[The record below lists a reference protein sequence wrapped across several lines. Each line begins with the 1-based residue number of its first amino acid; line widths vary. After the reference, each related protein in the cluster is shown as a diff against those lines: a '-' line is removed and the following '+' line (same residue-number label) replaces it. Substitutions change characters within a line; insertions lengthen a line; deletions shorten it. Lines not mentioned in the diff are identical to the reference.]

1 MASINTLV
9 NDINQLLREDKRF
22 SKDGLEGLKEALGK
36 GLETRLG
43 EKEGDNKSPLRM
55 SNLGSPCD
63 RKLWYTVN
71 RPDIKEDLQPRAR
84 LTFLYGEIVENLILA
99 LAKEAGH
106 RVEGVQDEVELEGIL
121 GHRDAVIDGV
131 TVDIKS
137 ANSRMFQKFS
147 KPVEELK
154 KDIWFASYIDQLQLY
169 MEAGKDDPLVTVK
182 KAGAFIAFDKEMGH
196 ITTLFIKK
204 EDGYRDRVISKKE
217 TVASSEPPNRGFND
231 EADGASGNRKLCTY
245 CSYCQYKRDCW
256 PGLRTFVSSSGPKFL
271 TKVSREPNLLEVK

>member
-9 NDINQLLREDKRF
+9 SDINQLLRDDKRF
-22 SKDGLEGLKEALGK
+22 SKEGLDELHQSLSK
-36 GLETRLG
+36 GLIGRLG
-43 EKEGDNKSPLRM
+43 QKEEGTRSPLRM

-63 RKLWYTVN
+63 RKLWYSVN

-84 LTFLYGEIVENLILA
+84 LTFLYGEIIENLVLA

-106 RVEGVQDEVELEGIL
+106 RVEGVQDELEIEGVL

-137 ANSRMFQKFS
+137 ANSRMYQKFS

-154 KDIWFASYIDQLQLY
+154 KDIWFTSYIDQLQLY
-169 MEAGKDDPLVTVK
+169 MEAARDDPLVTVK
-182 KAGAFIAFDKEMGH
+182 KAGAFVAFDKEMGH

-204 EDGYRDRVISKKE
+204 EDGYRDRVKRKIS
-217 TVASSEPPNRGFND
+217 TVSSSTPPERGFMD
-231 EADGASGNRKLCTY
+231 EPDGASGNRKLCTY
-245 CSYCQYKRDCW
+245 CSYCAYKKECW
-256 PGLRTFVSSSGPKFL
+256 SGLRTFVSSAGPKFL
-271 TKVSREPNLLEVK
+271 TKVQREPNLLEVK